1 MTDTHATYEA
11 MHREIQDVRIED
23 LERKWAERYGSDVA
37 YELILLGL
45 RCVGEEPP
53 SNVIQGPW

>member
-1 MTDTHATYEA
+1 MTRATYEA

-37 YELILLGL
+37 HELMLVRL
-45 RCVGEEPP
+45 RCVGLEPP
-53 SNVIQGPW
+53 SNVVQGPW

>member
-1 MTDTHATYEA
+1 MTRATYEA
-11 MHREIQDVRIED
+11 MHREILDVRIED

-37 YELILLGL
+37 HELMLVQL

>member
-1 MTDTHATYEA
+1 MTRATYEA

-37 YELILLGL
+37 HELMLVGL
-45 RCVGEEPP
+45 RCVGLEPP
-53 SNVIQGPW
+53 SNVVQGPW